1 MRQLKHHEKKLLKKV
16 DFLSWKQDASQREV
30 KVMRKYHIQDR
41 EDYHKYN
48 KLCGSLR
55 SLIHKLSL
63 LPANDPFRQQKEA
76 EMLDKLYDMG
86 ILDIGSKPSD
96 IENKVTVSSIARR
109 RLAVVV
115 ARLKMSETVSDAV
128 RTIEQGHIRVGP
140 TPVTDPAMLVTRRM
154 EDFVTWVDTSARK
167 RTIMKY
173 NDEVSFIFE
182 PYSSL
187 CLCCLP
193 GK

>member
-16 DFLSWKQDASQREV
+16 DFLNWKQDASQREI

-63 LPANDPFRQQKEA
+63 LPAQDPFRQQRET
-76 EMLDKLYDMG
+76 EMLNKLYDMG
-86 ILDIGSKPSD
+86 ILDIGVKPSE
-96 IENKVTVSSIARR
+96 IETKVTVSSLARR
-109 RLAVVV
+109 RLAVIV
-115 ARLKMSETVSDAV
+115 ARLKMAETVSDAV
-128 RTIEQGHIRVGP
+128 KTIEQGHIRVGP
-140 TPVTDPAMLVTRRM
+140 APVTDPAMLITRGQ

-167 RTIMKY
+167 RTVMKY
-173 NDEVSFIFE
+173 NDELDDFD
-182 PYSSL
+182 L
-187 CLCCLP
+187 L
-193 GK
+193 